1 LKDEKQCIVALIGR
15 FCPRFLKALRHRATE
30 KSLWVPPDGRQM
42 GWDRAPTRIS
52 SWPTFIKRLEE
63 FAHLEHNSTKNSVKR
78 SG

>member
-1 LKDEKQCIVALIGR
+1 MEEGVGGCL
-15 FCPRFLKALRHRATE
+15 

-78 SG
+78 SGWGD